1 MGAAFFYHMTT
12 QPVDVTLPMLLGKAR
27 GAGWRVAVRG
37 RDAARLDHLDGKL
50 WEADGFLAHGLAG
63 GPHDAEQPILLTEAV
78 EAPNGASCLVSLD
91 GAEIAPEEVN
101 GSDRTMILFDGNDGD
116 AVSVAR
122 QQWKLLTEA
131 GCTAQY
137 WAQDGGSWAKK
148 AEHPKPEK

>member
-50 WEADGFLAHGLAG
+50 WEADGFLAHGRAG
-63 GPHDAEQPILLTEAV
+63 GPHDAEQPILLTDAV
-78 EAPNGASCLVSLD
+78 EAPNGASCLVSFD

-101 GSDRTMILFDGNDGD
+101 GSERTMILFDGNDGD
-116 AVSVAR
+116 AVAR
-122 QQWKLLTEA
+122 AREQWKALTSA

-137 WAQDGGSWAKK
+137 WSQESGRWEKK
-148 AEHPKPEK
+148 AESGES